1 MPFLNHLISGN
12 YPNNINIYF
21 VYLIQLLG
29 VVVTYTIF
37 SYKSVLLNVSER
49 NDILSNVNTILNLLK
64 NLIQILI
71 IFIYKNYY
79 LYLIVVPIIN
89 ILNNLIC
96 SKIVDKKFKEYKTKG
111 EISTTEKK
119 QIKKSVLGI
128 LLQKIC
134 YQVRNSFDTIFL
146 SMFLGLN
153 VVAIYSNYYSIF
165 WAVTVFINVIISSIS
180 SIIGNSVASNDVD
193 KNYDDMM
200 KLNFIYLWISGVS
213 TVCLLCLYQ
222 PFMKLWLGEKYM
234 LDFLSVILFCVYFYS
249 LKIGDIR
256 QSYFEASGL
265 WYEGKYIPL
274 LQTLVNII

>member
-1 MPFLNHLISGN
+1 
-12 YPNNINIYF
+12 
-21 VYLIQLLG
+21 
-29 VVVTYTIF
+29 
-37 SYKSVLLNVSER
+37 
-49 NDILSNVNTILNLLK
+49 
-64 NLIQILI
+64 
-71 IFIYKNYY
+71 
-79 LYLIVVPIIN
+79 
-89 ILNNLIC
+89 
-96 SKIVDKKFKEYKTKG
+96 
-111 EISTTEKK
+111 
-119 QIKKSVLGI
+119 
-128 LLQKIC
+128 
-134 YQVRNSFDTIFL
+134 
-146 SMFLGLN
+146 MFLGLN

-274 LQTLVNII
+274 LQTLVNIILNYVLGKKYEINGIIIATIISILFIDFVFYTKILFKYYFKNKNIKEYLLSQFKYALVTLIISVISLKLCLLITLNSYLIIIFRLIICMLISNGLYVLLYRKDIYFIEVKKYLKKICQNVSKKI